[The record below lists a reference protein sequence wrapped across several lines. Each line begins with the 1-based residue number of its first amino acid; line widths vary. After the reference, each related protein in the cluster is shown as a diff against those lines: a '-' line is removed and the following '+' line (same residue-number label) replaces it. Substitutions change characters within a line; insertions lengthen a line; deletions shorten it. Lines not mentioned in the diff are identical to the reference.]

1 MSHIF
6 DALQRSEAERAGSD
20 APALPGVTELLQRAE
35 LRAASRWASTVPST
49 VQDAVQAEELD
60 ATEDADFPA
69 LQESTVLTTSTAP
82 AQEANLPAVADEPLD
97 VFGECRTLQVAL
109 PPQSRLVC
117 LTDSD
122 GPAGE
127 AFRFLAVRLRHL
139 RHNRPLKKV
148 LITSTVPQ
156 EGKSMVAANLACA
169 LALTTAQRTVLLE
182 GDVRRPSQGQA
193 FGIGKNP
200 GLCEWLAG
208 DGSLAERTYYL
219 AGPKLW
225 IMPAGTAPSNPLELL
240 QSPKLAALMEE
251 LTAQFDW
258 VIIDSPPVLPLADT
272 SVWTRQA
279 DGILLVIRQGITE
292 KRQLQKGLDALET
305 GKLVG
310 AVSNCSTNSPHS
322 SYYYRPLSA
331 SQRSD
336 NEGI

>member
-1 MSHIF
+1 
-6 DALQRSEAERAGSD
+6 
-20 APALPGVTELLQRAE
+20 V
-35 LRAASRWASTVPST
+35 
-49 VQDAVQAEELD
+49 
-60 ATEDADFPA
+60 
-69 LQESTVLTTSTAP
+69 LQELAVTLTPTT
-82 AQEANLPAVADEPLD
+82 QPAVADLPAVPEPSDL
-97 VFGECRTLQVAL
+97 FSECRTLQISL
-109 PPQSRLVC
+109 PPQSRLAC

-122 GPAGE
+122 GPAAE

-148 LITSTVPQ
+148 LVTSTVPQ
-156 EGKSMVAANLACA
+156 EGKSMVAGNLACA
-169 LALTTAQRTVLLE
+169 LALTTSQRTVLLE
-182 GDVRRPSQGQA
+182 GDVRRPSQGKA
-193 FGIGKNP
+193 FGLAKNP

-208 DGSLAERTYYL
+208 DGSLAERTYFL
-219 AGPKLW
+219 EGPKLW
-225 IMPAGTAPSNPLELL
+225 IMPAGTAPNNPLELL
-240 QSPKLAALMEE
+240 QSPKLAALMDE
-251 LTAQFDW
+251 LTAHFDW

-279 DGILLVIRQGITE
+279 DGILLVTRQGVTE